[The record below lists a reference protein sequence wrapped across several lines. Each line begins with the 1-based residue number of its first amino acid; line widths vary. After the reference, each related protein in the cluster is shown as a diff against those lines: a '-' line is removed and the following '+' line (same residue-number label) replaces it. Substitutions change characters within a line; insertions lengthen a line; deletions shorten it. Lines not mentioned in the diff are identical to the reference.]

1 MTAMGYERECTGCP
15 SFFGDR
21 SVETLGVAFT
31 WYGASLV
38 LVFPL
43 TRRVLGS
50 YCPPPLWVR
59 FVGRLVSWLIL
70 LLRSQVTRRSLPGL
84 HPLVH

>member
-1 MTAMGYERECTGCP
+1 MGYKRECTGSPC
-15 SFFGDR
+15 FVGDR
-21 SVETLGVAFT
+21 SVESLGVAFT

-50 YCPPPLWVR
+50 YCPLPLWVR
-59 FVGRLVSWLIL
+59 LVGRLVSWWIL

-84 HPLVH
+84 HPLVY